1 MRSGVKHASA
11 VELKHAPVKTVCSGL
26 GNQVYDTAG
35 VESVSGGQ
43 RTRLYAKFLQGVGEG
58 KGKIDAGKCVIIV
71 STVEEIVCSIG
82 LPAGHR
88 DGDRAVEILTAN
100 FVAARRHHR
109 RARNQNELCDIAA
122 VQGELGDA
130 LRVHHVRDRSVL
142 SLDQSGSRF
151 HLHRF
156 RHRADRKNRVER
168 YVVVHLQHNSCLA
181 VTLEPLFLDF
191 KLIGPNWQSR

>member
-1 MRSGVKHASA
+1 MWSGVKHASA
-11 VELKHAPVKTVCSGL
+11 VELKHASVKTVCSGL

-43 RTRLYAKFLQGVGEG
+43 RTRLYAKFLQRVGKRKWQIYVREG
-58 KGKIDAGKCVIIV
+58 IVIIAPIEQV
-71 STVEEIVCSIG
+71 ICSVG

-122 VQGELGDA
+122 VQRKLGDA

-142 SLDQSGSRF
+142 GLDQSGSRF
-151 HLHRF
+151 
-156 RHRADRKNRVER
+156 
-168 YVVVHLQHNSCLA
+168 
-181 VTLEPLFLDF
+181 
-191 KLIGPNWQSR
+191 

>member
-11 VELKHAPVKTVCSGL
+11 VELKHAPVKPVCSGL

-43 RTRLYAKFLQGVGEG
+43 RTRLYAKFLQRVR
-58 KGKIDAGKCVIIV
+58 KRKWQIDAGKCVIIV

-100 FVAARRHHR
+100 FV
-109 RARNQNELCDIAA
+109 
-122 VQGELGDA
+122 
-130 LRVHHVRDRSVL
+130 
-142 SLDQSGSRF
+142 
-151 HLHRF
+151 
-156 RHRADRKNRVER
+156 
-168 YVVVHLQHNSCLA
+168 
-181 VTLEPLFLDF
+181 
-191 KLIGPNWQSR
+191 